1 MKRFLIPLALV
12 TSGLALQAQVLD
24 APAAPSAANPAA
36 PAGPASPASAN
47 SAINLPSPGGPTA
60 PPKGFLGS
68 SVPIF
73 DPSSELLTWDG
84 RNWNIND
91 NRLFQARFEKYL
103 NAPESDSTEDKE
115 YRDLLRQITEKLAP
129 AGISTKNVDEAFSLL
144 PRASAHEIDA
154 HLCEG
159 IADSVYSAWR
169 AMSNSQRLT
178 QANNALEEE
187 RKRTEW
193 NTRVVASASTLDTPP
208 RKGNDAAM
216 KEWVRVQ
223 KIRRDANLLPY
234 TTRLAEVLA
243 TIKANQVKK
252 ELSELQSKVEFQT
265 LILQLFLQRRFEH
278 VIIASRFYRAVFSDG
293 DTTLKVGN
301 DSKDLFKKATGSP
314 PTVSTLDTLANE
326 AIRDAREGVLAYE
339 YLLSRNEL
347 ESATKRLAEAFTLGE
362 YMPELRT
369 LSRDKKRQALEFTQK
384 AYKLT
389 SALEVKDYT
398 LALDLVNDLAKTAK
412 DFDSSKPMAA
422 IETART
428 VSAMHIA
435 KARNAFGSG
444 DGETLEKELKAAT
457 EIWPRNPALAEVSG
471 KLFDSADVQQKALAD
486 LDQLLTQR
494 NYRQIYKDHVRFIAA
509 TALYPAQQEKLKA
522 VLEEMQQ
529 IDGAILRSR
538 EIAKYGDY
546 AGAWENVERIFHQYP
561 QDTELNQIRAD
572 LTTQAAD
579 FVRTLRTA
587 QDLEKRGETGS
598 SLAWYLKAQRLYPAS
613 QYGREGIDRLV
624 KLILPEETP
633 LNPDLAGANGTTA
646 P

>member
-1 MKRFLIPLALV
+1 MKRLLLPLTLI
-12 TSGLALQAQVLD
+12 TSGWALHAQVLD
-24 APAAPSAANPAA
+24 LPTNTPPATQPPAAAPAATP
-36 PAGPASPASAN
+36 G
-47 SAINLPSPGGPTA
+47 AINVPSPGDQANQPRN
-60 PPKGFLGS
+60 FLGT
-68 SVPIF
+68 SVPVF
-73 DPSSELLTWDG
+73 DPSSELLSWDG

-103 NAPESDSTEDKE
+103 NAPESETAEDKQ
-115 YRDLLRQITEKLAP
+115 YRALLRQITEKLAP
-129 AGISTKNVDEAFSLL
+129 ASISTKHVDEAFSML
-144 PRASAHEIDA
+144 PRASAYEIDA

-159 IADSVYSAWR
+159 IADAVYSAWR
-169 AMSNSQRLT
+169 AMRNSQRLT
-178 QANNALEEE
+178 QANTALEEE
-187 RKRTEW
+187 RKRAEW
-193 NTRVVASASTLDTPP
+193 NTRVAASTSTLDTPP
-208 RKGNDAAM
+208 RKGNDAAV
-216 KEWVRVQ
+216 KEWARMQ

-252 ELSELQSKVEFQT
+252 ELSELQTKVEFQS
-265 LILQLFLQRRFEH
+265 LILQLFFQRRFEH

-293 DTTLKVGN
+293 NTTLKVGK
-301 DSKDLFKKATGSP
+301 DSKDLFKKATGSS
-314 PTVSTLDTLANE
+314 PTVSTLDALANE

-339 YLLSRNEL
+339 YLLSRDEL
-347 ESATKRLAEAFTLGE
+347 ESATKRLAEAFTIGE

-369 LSRDKKRQALEFTQK
+369 LSREKKRQALEFTQK

-398 LALDLVNDLAKTAK
+398 LALELVNDLHKTAK

-428 VSAMHIA
+428 VAAMHIA
-435 KARNAFGSG
+435 KARNAAVSG
-444 DGETLEKELKAAT
+444 DSETLEKELKAAT
-457 EIWPRNPALAEVSG
+457 EIWPRNPALSEVSG
-471 KLFDSADVQQKALAD
+471 RIFDSADVQQKALAD
-486 LDQLLTQR
+486 LEQLLAQR
-494 NYRQIYKDHVRFIAA
+494 NHRQIYKDHVRFIAA

-529 IDGAILRSR
+529 IDGAIIRSR

-598 SLAWYLKAQRLYPAS
+598 SLAWYLKAQKLYPGT
-613 QYGREGIDRLV
+613 QYGREGIERLV
-624 KLILPEETP
+624 KIILPEESP
-633 LNPDLAGANGTTA
+633 LNPDLAGTGEAI